1 MKSFLVIGMGR
12 FGTAVAQELTELGQ
26 EVLAIDENV
35 ESVQRIA
42 DDVTQV
48 MQGDAQDEAVLGAV
62 GVRNFDC
69 CIVAVGTDMEASILI
84 TVMLKDLGA
93 QYIIAKARST
103 VHAKVLERVGAD
115 RVVLPESE
123 MGCKLAQRLAHTNV
137 VDFIGVSDEYSIL
150 EIHAPKSWVGRS
162 LVQLDVRQKHKVNV
176 LAVRHGE
183 QGALDASPKPDRAIE
198 ADDLLFIMGENKF
211 VSRVGERKY
220 RRSTEEML
228 CEGEKMLGEAL
239 RSGAKLKTVLVRDG
253 WDSPF
258 IKEAE
263 GQGAVLYSAPDAL
276 FKLASEVE
284 TPQNVIFS
292 CEQPQWT
299 ADALD
304 GAGQVLLLDGLQD
317 PGNLGT
323 ILRTAEAFALGAVVL
338 CEGCADPFSPKVVRS
353 TMGAVFR
360 LPCVTLPLAEA
371 AERLHRNGLPLYA
384 TALHEDSVPLSSVSL
399 SKAAVIIGSEGKGVT
414 EQALRLSD
422 KRVIIPMKGRA
433 ESLNAGVAAAIVIYE
448 MTK

>member
-26 EVLAIDENV
+26 EVLAIDENA

-42 DDVTQV
+42 EDVTQV
-48 MQGDAQDEAVLGAV
+48 MQGDAQDEAVLGAI

-69 CIVAVGTDMEASILI
+69 CIVAVGSILI

-198 ADDLLFIMGENKF
+198 PDDLLFIMGENKF
-211 VSRVGERKY
+211 VSRV
-220 RRSTEEML
+220 
-228 CEGEKMLGEAL
+228 
-239 RSGAKLKTVLVRDG
+239 
-253 WDSPF
+253 
-258 IKEAE
+258 
-263 GQGAVLYSAPDAL
+263 
-276 FKLASEVE
+276 VE
-284 TPQNVIFS
+284 
-292 CEQPQWT
+292 
-299 ADALD
+299 LD
-304 GAGQVLLLDGLQD
+304 
-317 PGNLGT
+317 
-323 ILRTAEAFALGAVVL
+323 
-338 CEGCADPFSPKVVRS
+338 
-353 TMGAVFR
+353 
-360 LPCVTLPLAEA
+360 
-371 AERLHRNGLPLYA
+371 
-384 TALHEDSVPLSSVSL
+384 
-399 SKAAVIIGSEGKGVT
+399 
-414 EQALRLSD
+414 
-422 KRVIIPMKGRA
+422 
-433 ESLNAGVAAAIVIYE
+433 
-448 MTK
+448 

>member
-48 MQGDAQDEAVLGAV
+48 MQGDAVLGAV

-183 QGALDASPKPDRAIE
+183 QGTLDASPKPDRAIE
-198 ADDLLFIMGENKF
+198 PDDLLFIMGENKF
-211 VSRVGERKY
+211 VSRV
-220 RRSTEEML
+220 
-228 CEGEKMLGEAL
+228 
-239 RSGAKLKTVLVRDG
+239 
-253 WDSPF
+253 
-258 IKEAE
+258 
-263 GQGAVLYSAPDAL
+263 
-276 FKLASEVE
+276 VE
-284 TPQNVIFS
+284 
-292 CEQPQWT
+292 
-299 ADALD
+299 LD
-304 GAGQVLLLDGLQD
+304 
-317 PGNLGT
+317 
-323 ILRTAEAFALGAVVL
+323 
-338 CEGCADPFSPKVVRS
+338 
-353 TMGAVFR
+353 
-360 LPCVTLPLAEA
+360 
-371 AERLHRNGLPLYA
+371 
-384 TALHEDSVPLSSVSL
+384 
-399 SKAAVIIGSEGKGVT
+399 
-414 EQALRLSD
+414 
-422 KRVIIPMKGRA
+422 
-433 ESLNAGVAAAIVIYE
+433 
-448 MTK
+448 

>member
-48 MQGDAQDEAVLGAV
+48 MQGDAQD
-62 GVRNFDC
+62 
-69 CIVAVGTDMEASILI
+69 EASILI

-211 VSRVGERKY
+211 VSRV
-220 RRSTEEML
+220 
-228 CEGEKMLGEAL
+228 
-239 RSGAKLKTVLVRDG
+239 
-253 WDSPF
+253 
-258 IKEAE
+258 
-263 GQGAVLYSAPDAL
+263 
-276 FKLASEVE
+276 VE
-284 TPQNVIFS
+284 
-292 CEQPQWT
+292 
-299 ADALD
+299 LD
-304 GAGQVLLLDGLQD
+304 
-317 PGNLGT
+317 
-323 ILRTAEAFALGAVVL
+323 
-338 CEGCADPFSPKVVRS
+338 
-353 TMGAVFR
+353 
-360 LPCVTLPLAEA
+360 
-371 AERLHRNGLPLYA
+371 
-384 TALHEDSVPLSSVSL
+384 
-399 SKAAVIIGSEGKGVT
+399 
-414 EQALRLSD
+414 
-422 KRVIIPMKGRA
+422 
-433 ESLNAGVAAAIVIYE
+433 
-448 MTK
+448 

>member
-48 MQGDAQDEAVLGAV
+48 MQGDAQDEAVLGAI
-62 GVRNFDC
+62 GVLQLRLLYRCGRYGYGGEHPHHMF
-69 CIVAVGTDMEASILI
+69 
-84 TVMLKDLGA
+84 MLKDLGA

-211 VSRVGERKY
+211 VSRV
-220 RRSTEEML
+220 
-228 CEGEKMLGEAL
+228 
-239 RSGAKLKTVLVRDG
+239 
-253 WDSPF
+253 
-258 IKEAE
+258 
-263 GQGAVLYSAPDAL
+263 
-276 FKLASEVE
+276 VE
-284 TPQNVIFS
+284 
-292 CEQPQWT
+292 
-299 ADALD
+299 LD
-304 GAGQVLLLDGLQD
+304 
-317 PGNLGT
+317 
-323 ILRTAEAFALGAVVL
+323 
-338 CEGCADPFSPKVVRS
+338 
-353 TMGAVFR
+353 
-360 LPCVTLPLAEA
+360 
-371 AERLHRNGLPLYA
+371 
-384 TALHEDSVPLSSVSL
+384 
-399 SKAAVIIGSEGKGVT
+399 
-414 EQALRLSD
+414 
-422 KRVIIPMKGRA
+422 
-433 ESLNAGVAAAIVIYE
+433 
-448 MTK
+448 

>member
-48 MQGDAQDEAVLGAV
+48 MQGDAQDEAVLGAI

-123 MGCKLAQRLAHTNV
+123 MGCKLAQRLAHANV

-150 EIHAPKSWVGRS
+150 EIHAPKSWVGKS
-162 LVQLDVRQKHKVNV
+162 LVQLKVNV

-198 ADDLLFIMGENKF
+198 PDDLLFIMGENKF
-211 VSRVGERKY
+211 VSRV
-220 RRSTEEML
+220 
-228 CEGEKMLGEAL
+228 
-239 RSGAKLKTVLVRDG
+239 
-253 WDSPF
+253 
-258 IKEAE
+258 
-263 GQGAVLYSAPDAL
+263 
-276 FKLASEVE
+276 VE
-284 TPQNVIFS
+284 
-292 CEQPQWT
+292 
-299 ADALD
+299 
-304 GAGQVLLLDGLQD
+304 
-317 PGNLGT
+317 
-323 ILRTAEAFALGAVVL
+323 
-338 CEGCADPFSPKVVRS
+338 
-353 TMGAVFR
+353 
-360 LPCVTLPLAEA
+360 
-371 AERLHRNGLPLYA
+371 LH
-384 TALHEDSVPLSSVSL
+384 
-399 SKAAVIIGSEGKGVT
+399 
-414 EQALRLSD
+414 
-422 KRVIIPMKGRA
+422 
-433 ESLNAGVAAAIVIYE
+433 
-448 MTK
+448 

>member
-48 MQGDAQDEAVLGAV
+48 MQGDAQDEAVLGAI

-123 MGCKLAQRLAHTNV
+123 MGCKLAQRLAHANV

-150 EIHAPKSWVGRS
+150 EIHAPKSWVGKS
-162 LVQLDVRQKHKVNV
+162 LVQKHKVNV

-198 ADDLLFIMGENKF
+198 PDDLLFIMGENKF
-211 VSRVGERKY
+211 VSRV
-220 RRSTEEML
+220 
-228 CEGEKMLGEAL
+228 
-239 RSGAKLKTVLVRDG
+239 
-253 WDSPF
+253 
-258 IKEAE
+258 
-263 GQGAVLYSAPDAL
+263 
-276 FKLASEVE
+276 VE
-284 TPQNVIFS
+284 
-292 CEQPQWT
+292 
-299 ADALD
+299 
-304 GAGQVLLLDGLQD
+304 
-317 PGNLGT
+317 
-323 ILRTAEAFALGAVVL
+323 
-338 CEGCADPFSPKVVRS
+338 
-353 TMGAVFR
+353 
-360 LPCVTLPLAEA
+360 
-371 AERLHRNGLPLYA
+371 LH
-384 TALHEDSVPLSSVSL
+384 
-399 SKAAVIIGSEGKGVT
+399 
-414 EQALRLSD
+414 
-422 KRVIIPMKGRA
+422 
-433 ESLNAGVAAAIVIYE
+433 
-448 MTK
+448 

>member
-42 DDVTQV
+42 EDVTQV
-48 MQGDAQDEAVLGAV
+48 MLGAI

-123 MGCKLAQRLAHTNV
+123 MGCKLAQRLAHANV

-150 EIHAPKSWVGRS
+150 EIHAPKSWVGKS

-198 ADDLLFIMGENKF
+198 PDDLLFIMGENKF
-211 VSRVGERKY
+211 VSRV
-220 RRSTEEML
+220 
-228 CEGEKMLGEAL
+228 
-239 RSGAKLKTVLVRDG
+239 
-253 WDSPF
+253 
-258 IKEAE
+258 
-263 GQGAVLYSAPDAL
+263 
-276 FKLASEVE
+276 VE
-284 TPQNVIFS
+284 
-292 CEQPQWT
+292 
-299 ADALD
+299 
-304 GAGQVLLLDGLQD
+304 
-317 PGNLGT
+317 
-323 ILRTAEAFALGAVVL
+323 
-338 CEGCADPFSPKVVRS
+338 
-353 TMGAVFR
+353 
-360 LPCVTLPLAEA
+360 
-371 AERLHRNGLPLYA
+371 LH
-384 TALHEDSVPLSSVSL
+384 
-399 SKAAVIIGSEGKGVT
+399 
-414 EQALRLSD
+414 
-422 KRVIIPMKGRA
+422 
-433 ESLNAGVAAAIVIYE
+433 
-448 MTK
+448 

>member
-42 DDVTQV
+42 DDVT
-48 MQGDAQDEAVLGAV
+48 QDEAVLGAV

-150 EIHAPKSWVGRS
+150 EIHAPKSWVGKS

-183 QGALDASPKPDRAIE
+183 QGALDASPKPDKAIE
-198 ADDLLFIMGENKF
+198 PDDLLFIMGENKF
-211 VSRVGERKY
+211 VSRV
-220 RRSTEEML
+220 
-228 CEGEKMLGEAL
+228 
-239 RSGAKLKTVLVRDG
+239 
-253 WDSPF
+253 
-258 IKEAE
+258 
-263 GQGAVLYSAPDAL
+263 
-276 FKLASEVE
+276 VE
-284 TPQNVIFS
+284 
-292 CEQPQWT
+292 
-299 ADALD
+299 
-304 GAGQVLLLDGLQD
+304 
-317 PGNLGT
+317 
-323 ILRTAEAFALGAVVL
+323 
-338 CEGCADPFSPKVVRS
+338 
-353 TMGAVFR
+353 
-360 LPCVTLPLAEA
+360 
-371 AERLHRNGLPLYA
+371 LH
-384 TALHEDSVPLSSVSL
+384 
-399 SKAAVIIGSEGKGVT
+399 
-414 EQALRLSD
+414 
-422 KRVIIPMKGRA
+422 
-433 ESLNAGVAAAIVIYE
+433 
-448 MTK
+448 

>member
-48 MQGDAQDEAVLGAV
+48 MQGDAQDEAVLGAI

-123 MGCKLAQRLAHTNV
+123 MGCKLAQRLAHANV

-150 EIHAPKSWVGRS
+150 EIHAPKSWVG
-162 LVQLDVRQKHKVNV
+162 
-176 LAVRHGE
+176 VRHGE

-198 ADDLLFIMGENKF
+198 PDDLLFIMGENKF
-211 VSRVGERKY
+211 VSRV
-220 RRSTEEML
+220 
-228 CEGEKMLGEAL
+228 
-239 RSGAKLKTVLVRDG
+239 
-253 WDSPF
+253 
-258 IKEAE
+258 
-263 GQGAVLYSAPDAL
+263 
-276 FKLASEVE
+276 VE
-284 TPQNVIFS
+284 
-292 CEQPQWT
+292 
-299 ADALD
+299 
-304 GAGQVLLLDGLQD
+304 
-317 PGNLGT
+317 
-323 ILRTAEAFALGAVVL
+323 
-338 CEGCADPFSPKVVRS
+338 
-353 TMGAVFR
+353 
-360 LPCVTLPLAEA
+360 
-371 AERLHRNGLPLYA
+371 LH
-384 TALHEDSVPLSSVSL
+384 
-399 SKAAVIIGSEGKGVT
+399 
-414 EQALRLSD
+414 
-422 KRVIIPMKGRA
+422 
-433 ESLNAGVAAAIVIYE
+433 
-448 MTK
+448 

>member
-137 VDFIGVSDEYSIL
+137 VDFIL
-150 EIHAPKSWVGRS
+150 EIHAPKSWVGKS

-198 ADDLLFIMGENKF
+198 PDDLLFIMGENKF
-211 VSRVGERKY
+211 VSRV
-220 RRSTEEML
+220 
-228 CEGEKMLGEAL
+228 
-239 RSGAKLKTVLVRDG
+239 
-253 WDSPF
+253 
-258 IKEAE
+258 
-263 GQGAVLYSAPDAL
+263 
-276 FKLASEVE
+276 VE
-284 TPQNVIFS
+284 
-292 CEQPQWT
+292 
-299 ADALD
+299 
-304 GAGQVLLLDGLQD
+304 
-317 PGNLGT
+317 
-323 ILRTAEAFALGAVVL
+323 
-338 CEGCADPFSPKVVRS
+338 
-353 TMGAVFR
+353 
-360 LPCVTLPLAEA
+360 
-371 AERLHRNGLPLYA
+371 LH
-384 TALHEDSVPLSSVSL
+384 
-399 SKAAVIIGSEGKGVT
+399 
-414 EQALRLSD
+414 
-422 KRVIIPMKGRA
+422 
-433 ESLNAGVAAAIVIYE
+433 
-448 MTK
+448 

>member
-48 MQGDAQDEAVLGAV
+48 MQGDAQDEAVLGAI

-123 MGCKLAQRLAHTNV
+123 MGCKLAQRLAHANV
-137 VDFIGVSDEYSIL
+137 VG
-150 EIHAPKSWVGRS
+150 KS

-198 ADDLLFIMGENKF
+198 PDDLLFIMGENKF
-211 VSRVGERKY
+211 VSRV
-220 RRSTEEML
+220 
-228 CEGEKMLGEAL
+228 
-239 RSGAKLKTVLVRDG
+239 
-253 WDSPF
+253 
-258 IKEAE
+258 
-263 GQGAVLYSAPDAL
+263 
-276 FKLASEVE
+276 VE
-284 TPQNVIFS
+284 
-292 CEQPQWT
+292 
-299 ADALD
+299 
-304 GAGQVLLLDGLQD
+304 
-317 PGNLGT
+317 
-323 ILRTAEAFALGAVVL
+323 
-338 CEGCADPFSPKVVRS
+338 
-353 TMGAVFR
+353 
-360 LPCVTLPLAEA
+360 
-371 AERLHRNGLPLYA
+371 LH
-384 TALHEDSVPLSSVSL
+384 
-399 SKAAVIIGSEGKGVT
+399 
-414 EQALRLSD
+414 
-422 KRVIIPMKGRA
+422 
-433 ESLNAGVAAAIVIYE
+433 
-448 MTK
+448 

>member
-48 MQGDAQDEAVLGAV
+48 MQGDAQDEAVLGAI

-150 EIHAPKSWVGRS
+150 EIHAPRS
-162 LVQLDVRQKHKVNV
+162 
-176 LAVRHGE
+176 
-183 QGALDASPKPDRAIE
+183 SI
-198 ADDLLFIMGENKF
+198 
-211 VSRVGERKY
+211 
-220 RRSTEEML
+220 
-228 CEGEKMLGEAL
+228 L
-239 RSGAKLKTVLVRDG
+239 RG
-253 WDSPF
+253 WDGN
-258 IKEAE
+258 ENTA
-263 GQGAVLYSAPDAL
+263 GARG
-276 FKLASEVE
+276 K
-284 TPQNVIFS
+284 
-292 CEQPQWT
+292 C
-299 ADALD
+299 
-304 GAGQVLLLDGLQD
+304 
-317 PGNLGT
+317 
-323 ILRTAEAFALGAVVL
+323 
-338 CEGCADPFSPKVVRS
+338 CARAKKCWEKHCVRARS
-353 TMGAVFR
+353 
-360 LPCVTLPLAEA
+360 
-371 AERLHRNGLPLYA
+371 
-384 TALHEDSVPLSSVSL
+384 
-399 SKAAVIIGSEGKGVT
+399 
-414 EQALRLSD
+414 
-422 KRVIIPMKGRA
+422 
-433 ESLNAGVAAAIVIYE
+433 
-448 MTK
+448 

>member
-48 MQGDAQDEAVLGAV
+48 MQGDAQDEAVLGAI

-93 QYIIAKARST
+93 QYIIAKARSN

-123 MGCKLAQRLAHTNV
+123 MLAQRLAHANV

-150 EIHAPKSWVGRS
+150 EIHAPKSWVGKS

-198 ADDLLFIMGENKF
+198 PDDLLFIMGENKF
-211 VSRVGERKY
+211 VSRV
-220 RRSTEEML
+220 
-228 CEGEKMLGEAL
+228 
-239 RSGAKLKTVLVRDG
+239 
-253 WDSPF
+253 
-258 IKEAE
+258 
-263 GQGAVLYSAPDAL
+263 
-276 FKLASEVE
+276 VE
-284 TPQNVIFS
+284 
-292 CEQPQWT
+292 
-299 ADALD
+299 
-304 GAGQVLLLDGLQD
+304 
-317 PGNLGT
+317 
-323 ILRTAEAFALGAVVL
+323 
-338 CEGCADPFSPKVVRS
+338 
-353 TMGAVFR
+353 
-360 LPCVTLPLAEA
+360 
-371 AERLHRNGLPLYA
+371 LH
-384 TALHEDSVPLSSVSL
+384 
-399 SKAAVIIGSEGKGVT
+399 
-414 EQALRLSD
+414 
-422 KRVIIPMKGRA
+422 
-433 ESLNAGVAAAIVIYE
+433 
-448 MTK
+448 